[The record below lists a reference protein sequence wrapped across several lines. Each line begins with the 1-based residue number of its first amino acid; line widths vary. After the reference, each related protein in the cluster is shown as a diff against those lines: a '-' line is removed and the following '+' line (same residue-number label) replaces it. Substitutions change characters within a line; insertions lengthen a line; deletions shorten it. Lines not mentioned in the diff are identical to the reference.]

1 MDLQK
6 FFNPESIAIVGV
18 SHDKKKVG
26 YLVASNMIEQGFEGK
41 LFFVNPKGGKILR
54 REVYEDI
61 KQIKEQ
67 IDLVVLAIPA
77 VPALK
82 YLDTLKKLNITNVVL
97 FAAGF
102 KENGGEGLD
111 REKELIDKCTE
122 YGITLLGPNCIG
134 YINTATG
141 INSTFLKHISPT
153 GNIGFVSQSG
163 ALGSVLVD
171 ELVARHNLGLSYF
184 ISMGNKSVLDESDI
198 LDFLAHDDRTHVIA
212 MYIEGVNDGEK
223 FKQTLTRVTKIKP
236 VIILKSGTTEA
247 GSKAAM
253 SHTGGLAGDDTIFS
267 AVFKQCGAIRAR
279 DYIEFTTLL
288 ELFSFDRVPMSDSV
302 LVLSNAGG
310 AGVLLA
316 DELVEE
322 NLSLVTVSTHT
333 KNQLTKVFGDSKKIT
348 VHNPIDLLGDASAFD
363 YEKAIA
369 ETIQEREIGSVVILL
384 TPQAN
389 TEIWDTAKIIIK
401 AQQGFDKPIYPVFM
415 GKDSVQVAHDLFEK
429 CRVASFRYFDYL
441 VHAIGKAVRYKQ
453 YLTSH
458 AGHVETYPDLLIDEK
473 NKKTIGK
480 IISGAKDKEFL
491 NLFDSLTVLE
501 KIGVPVSPLYR
512 VYTEQEL
519 RIAAKEHG
527 FPLTMKIASD
537 DVTHKT
543 EVRGVVPNIPTLSQ
557 LVKEYQS
564 MTRNPAAKTRGVF
577 VQPQAHG
584 YEVFIGA
591 KRDATFGVVLIF
603 GLGGIYAEL
612 FKDVATRVY
621 PFSQREFIRM
631 AKETKMFKLLSGFRG
646 SPPIDL
652 GLLYDVMY
660 RICYLMVEFP
670 MIKELDVN
678 PLFVS
683 ANGVSVVDA
692 RIIL

>member
-6 FFNPESIAIVGV
+6 FFNPQSIAIIGV

-26 YLVASNMIEQGFEGK
+26 YLVASNMIEQGFAGK
-41 LFFVNPKGGKILR
+41 LFLVNPKGGKILR
-54 REVYEDI
+54 REVYSDI
-61 KQIKEQ
+61 KEIKEP
-67 IDLVVLAIPA
+67 IDLAVLAIPA
-77 VPALK
+77 GPALK
-82 YLDTLKKLNITNVVL
+82 YLEVLKKMNITNVVL

-134 YINTATG
+134 YINTSQG
-141 INSTFLKHISPT
+141 INTTFLKHVAPD

-184 ISMGNKSVLDESDI
+184 VSMGNKTILDESDV
-198 LDFLAHDDRTHVIA
+198 LDFLAHDDKTHVIA
-212 MYIEGVNDGEK
+212 MYIENVTDGEK

-236 VIILKSGTTEA
+236 VIVLKSGTTEA

-253 SHTGGLAGDDTIFS
+253 SHTGGLAGDDSIFT

-288 ELFSFDRVPMSDSV
+288 ELFSFDRVPTSDSV

-316 DELVEE
+316 DELVAED
-322 NLSLVTVSTHT
+322 LSLVTVSNHT
-333 KNQLTKVFGDSKKIT
+333 KDQLTKVFGDSKKIT

-369 ETIQEREIGSVVILL
+369 ETIQEREIGAVVILL

-389 TEIWDTAKIIIK
+389 TEILETAKIIIK

-415 GKDSVQVAHDLFEK
+415 GKDSVQVAHDLFEQCK
-429 CRVASFRYFDYL
+429 LASFRYFDYL
-441 VHAIGKAVRYKQ
+441 VLAIGKAVRYKQ
-453 YLTSH
+453 YISNN
-458 AGHVETYPDLLIDEK
+458 AGHVEQYPDIQIDDK
-473 NKKTIGK
+473 NKKTIQKLLAAG
-480 IISGAKDKEFL
+480 KDKDFL
-491 NLFDSLTVLE
+491 NLFDSLTILE
-501 KIGVPVSPLYR
+501 KVGVPVSPLYR
-512 VYTEQEL
+512 VYTEPEL

-537 DVTHKT
+537 QVTHKT
-543 EVRGVVPNIPTLSQ
+543 EVRGVVPNIPTLSE
-557 LVKEYQS
+557 LTKEFQR
-564 MTRNPAAKTRGVF
+564 MTRATETKTKGVF

-591 KRDATFGVVLIF
+591 KRDPTFGVVMVF

-612 FKDVATRVY
+612 FKDVTTRVY

-631 AKETKMFKLLSGFRG
+631 AKETKMFKLLAGFRG
-646 SPPIDL
+646 NAPIDL
-652 GLLYDVMY
+652 GLLYDVIY
-660 RICYLMVEFP
+660 RICYLMCEYP
-670 MIKELDVN
+670 AIKELDIN

-683 ANGVSVVDA
+683 AENVTAVDA

>member
-1 MDLQK
+1 
-6 FFNPESIAIVGV
+6 
-18 SHDKKKVG
+18 
-26 YLVASNMIEQGFEGK
+26 
-41 LFFVNPKGGKILR
+41 
-54 REVYEDI
+54 
-61 KQIKEQ
+61 
-67 IDLVVLAIPA
+67 
-77 VPALK
+77 
-82 YLDTLKKLNITNVVL
+82 
-97 FAAGF
+97 
-102 KENGGEGLD
+102 
-111 REKELIDKCTE
+111 
-122 YGITLLGPNCIG
+122 
-134 YINTATG
+134 
-141 INSTFLKHISPT
+141 
-153 GNIGFVSQSG
+153 
-163 ALGSVLVD
+163 
-171 ELVARHNLGLSYF
+171 
-184 ISMGNKSVLDESDI
+184 
-198 LDFLAHDDRTHVIA
+198 
-212 MYIEGVNDGEK
+212 
-223 FKQTLTRVTKIKP
+223 
-236 VIILKSGTTEA
+236 
-247 GSKAAM
+247 
-253 SHTGGLAGDDTIFS
+253 
-267 AVFKQCGAIRAR
+267 
-279 DYIEFTTLL
+279 
-288 ELFSFDRVPMSDSV
+288 
-302 LVLSNAGG
+302 
-310 AGVLLA
+310 
-316 DELVEE
+316 
-322 NLSLVTVSTHT
+322 
-333 KNQLTKVFGDSKKIT
+333 
-348 VHNPIDLLGDASAFD
+348 
-363 YEKAIA
+363 
-369 ETIQEREIGSVVILL
+369 
-384 TPQAN
+384 
-389 TEIWDTAKIIIK
+389 
-401 AQQGFDKPIYPVFM
+401 
-415 GKDSVQVAHDLFEK
+415 
-429 CRVASFRYFDYL
+429 
-441 VHAIGKAVRYKQ
+441 
-453 YLTSH
+453 
-458 AGHVETYPDLLIDEK
+458 VETYPDLLIDEK

-480 IISGAKDKEFL
+480 IISSAKDKEFL

-519 RIAAKEHG
+519 KISAKEHG

-557 LVKEYQS
+557 LVKEFQT

-652 GLLYDVMY
+652 GLLYDIMY

>member
-6 FFNPESIAIVGV
+6 FFNPQSIAIIGV

-26 YLVASNMIEQGFEGK
+26 YLVASNMIEQGYEGK
-41 LFFVNPKGGKILR
+41 LFLVNPKGGKILR
-54 REVYEDI
+54 REVYSDLKE
-61 KQIKEQ
+61 IKEP
-67 IDLVVLAIPA
+67 IDLAVLAIPA
-77 VPALK
+77 EPALK
-82 YLDTLKKLNITNVVL
+82 YLEVLKKKNITNVVL

-141 INSTFLKHISPT
+141 VNSTFLKHTSPK
-153 GNIGFVSQSG
+153 GNIGFISQSG

-184 ISMGNKSVLDESDI
+184 ISMGNKTILDESDM
-198 LDFLAHDDRTHVIA
+198 LDFLAHDDNTHVIA
-212 MYIEGVNDGEK
+212 MYIENVTDGEK
-223 FKQTLTRVTKIKP
+223 FKQTLSRVTKIKP
-236 VIILKSGTTEA
+236 VIILKSGATEE

-253 SHTGGLAGDDTIFS
+253 SHTGGLAGDDSIFS
-267 AVFKQCGAIRAR
+267 AVFKQCGAIRAQ

-316 DELVEE
+316 DELVDEH
-322 NLSLVTVSTHT
+322 LSLVTVSTHT

-369 ETIQEREIGSVVILL
+369 ETIQEQDIGSVVILL

-401 AQQGFDKPIYPVFM
+401 AQQGFEKPIYPVFM

-441 VHAIGKAVRYKQ
+441 VHAIGKAVRYKE
-453 YLTSH
+453 YLSNH
-458 AGHVETYPDLLIDEK
+458 AGHVEQYPNLIIDEK
-473 NKKTIGK
+473 NKKTIQK
-480 IISGAKDKEFL
+480 ILNENKEKPFL
-491 NLFDSLTVLE
+491 NLFDSLAVLE
-501 KIGVPVSPLYR
+501 KIGVPVRPLYR
-512 VYTEQEL
+512 VYSENEL

-537 DVTHKT
+537 QVTHKT
-543 EVRGVVPNIPTLSQ
+543 EVRGVVPNIVTMTE
-557 LVKEYQS
+557 LVKEFQL
-564 MTRNPAAKTRGVF
+564 MTRNPDTKTKGVF
-577 VQPQAHG
+577 IQPQAHG
-584 YEVFIGA
+584 YEIFIGA
-591 KRDATFGVVLIF
+591 KRDPVFGVVLVF
-603 GLGGIYAEL
+603 GMGGIYAEL
-612 FKDVATRVY
+612 FKDIATRVY

-631 AKETKMFKLLSGFRG
+631 AKETKTFKLLSGFRG
-646 SPPIDL
+646 NQPVDL
-652 GLLYDVMY
+652 GLLYDAIY
-660 RICYLMVEFP
+660 RVCYLMCEFP
-670 MIKELDVN
+670 AIKEMDLN

-683 ANGVSVVDA
+683 SEGISAVDA